1 MNRKATKTAAPD
13 GAWLSG
19 LQSLMNFAR
28 LAGWFVLRRLARRP
42 ARFAAV
48 VLGVALGA
56 SVFLSIRLCVSA
68 SVEAYRQSMDAFTGL
83 ADACVASPG
92 ALVSDSL
99 VAAVLSAPGVEAA
112 SPVVSGYALAPDG
125 RPVRVIGVD
134 PLLDRPFRSL
144 SALGVRDVPS
154 SWFELPARPGLA
166 LFGPAIA
173 ARLSLK
179 AGGSVTLKHAGAPSS
194 FTALGVLTPD
204 GLAATDGG
212 DFVLMDIS
220 TAQEFLNLIGRVE
233 RIDVKLA
240 PGADPGALRDA
251 LPRGVTLSSPGE
263 ARDSGLGMIGA
274 YRLNLTV
281 LSFFSLFVGMF
292 LIYGLI
298 SLDAAS
304 RRKELA
310 VLRSLGGSR
319 PLILSLFLFQGAFTG
334 LAGWLC
340 GLPLAALFTGGLLQ
354 GVSATINNLFV
365 RVAVDQARIDPAEAA
380 LSLALT
386 LGVSLLGALGP
397 ALPATRVPPRE
408 ALAAGARAAKP
419 SPLTGRAAALAG
431 LLLALS
437 AWPISLLPA
446 PAGFPLTG
454 YLAIVALF
462 AGLSLL
468 APCALK
474 LTLGLFSLLPAA
486 SAPARLALA
495 SAASDAGRAAVSAG
509 ALATAVALFIAL
521 STMIHGF
528 RASFITWLDQ
538 TVTGDLFVRPVL
550 AEASDYRDHIPP
562 SLTDWVRRQ
571 PGVTV
576 LPYLRRYVTLNGAP
590 CQFEATDM
598 AVLLD
603 RSAFAVLDSLP
614 DAKALLLSGRG
625 VAVAE
630 SLAHQANLAP
640 GSPFAVQAG
649 GARVEA
655 VVAAVVRSYRTR
667 GGEAYFDIETFRA
680 LGGNTGV
687 SGLRL
692 YLDGPRLGL
701 PERIEDLRQAIL
713 SAPGGQAVEAISGA
727 GLHAAVTRIFDQTFA
742 VTGVLLVVALG
753 VAAIGV
759 SVTLTVR
766 VLKRSREL
774 ATLAAIGASR
784 AQITAM
790 ILWEALYL
798 GLAGEALG
806 VAGGFGLSFIVIH
819 VINKQSFGWS
829 FAYLPD
835 WQALMLSLPLV
846 LLAALAA
853 GPPARRAA
861 LSRPPAEALR
871 EA

>member
-1 MNRKATKTAAPD
+1 VNRTVTEADGPQ
-13 GAWLSG
+13 GAWPG
-19 LQSLMNFAR
+19 GARSLANFAR

-56 SVFLSIRLCVSA
+56 SVFLSVRLCVSA
-68 SVEAYRQSMDAFTGL
+68 SVAAYRQGMDAFTGS
-83 ADACVASPG
+83 ADAAVTSPG
-92 ALVSDSL
+92 ARLDESLVSAL
-99 VAAVLSAPGVEAA
+99 LRLPGVTAA
-112 SPVVSGYALAPDG
+112 SPVVAGYALAPDG

-134 PLLDRPFRSL
+134 PLLDRPFRSFA
-144 SALGVRDVPS
+144 ALGARDVPA
-154 SWFELPARPGLA
+154 SWFELPARPGAA
-166 LFGPAIA
+166 LLGSSIA
-173 ARLSLK
+173 RRLGLK
-179 AGGSVTLKHAGAPSS
+179 AYDSVTLKHAGEPSA
-194 FTALGVLTPD
+194 FTVLGVLTD
-204 GLAATDGG
+204 EGLAGTDGG
-212 DFVLMDIS
+212 NLVLVDIS
-220 TAQEFLNLIGRVE
+220 TAQEFLGLTGKVG
-233 RIDVKLA
+233 RIDLKFA
-240 PGADPGALRDA
+240 PGSGAEAVRA
-251 LPRGVTLSSPGE
+251 VLPRGVTLASPGA

-274 YRLNLTV
+274 YRQNLTV

-298 SLDAAS
+298 SLDAAA

-310 VLRSLGGSR
+310 ILRSLGASR

-340 GLPLAALFTGGLLQ
+340 GLPLAALLTGALLQ

-365 RVAVDQARIDPAEAA
+365 RVAVDQARADPAEAA

-386 LGVSLLGALGP
+386 LAVSLLAALGP
-397 ALPATRVPPRE
+397 ALSATRVPPRE
-408 ALAAGARAAKP
+408 ALAAGARAGKP
-419 SPLTGRAAALAG
+419 SPLAGRFAALAG
-431 LLLALS
+431 LFLALS
-437 AWPISLLPA
+437 AWPICLVPA

-454 YLAIVALF
+454 YLAIGALF
-462 AGLSLL
+462 AGLALL
-468 APCALK
+468 APSALG
-474 LTLGLFSLLPAA
+474 LTLGLFSLLPAR

-495 SAASDAGRAAVSAG
+495 SAASGAGRAAVSAG

-528 RASFITWLDQ
+528 RASFVAWLDQ

-550 AEASDYRDHIPP
+550 AEANDYDERIPP
-562 SLTDWVRRQ
+562 GLAEWVRRQ
-571 PGVTV
+571 PGVTA

-603 RSAFAVLDSLP
+603 RSTFDILDALP

-630 SLAHQANLAP
+630 SLAHQANLSP

-649 GARVEA
+649 GAAMDA

-667 GGEAYFDIETFRA
+667 GGEAYYDMEAFRA
-680 LGGNTGV
+680 LGGDPGV

-692 YLDGPRLGL
+692 YLDGPRHDL
-701 PERIEDLRQAIL
+701 PERIEALRAAIL
-713 SAPGGQAVEAISGA
+713 SGPHGQAVEAISGA

-753 VAAIGV
+753 VAALGI

-766 VLKRSREL
+766 VLERSREL
-774 ATLAAIGASR
+774 STLSAVGASR
-784 AQITAM
+784 GQITAM

-798 GLAGEALG
+798 GLAGEMLG
-806 VAGGFGLSFIVIH
+806 VIGGFGLSFIVIH

-835 WQALMLSLPLV
+835 WQALALSLPLV
-846 LLAALAA
+846 LAAALAA

-871 EA
+871 ES